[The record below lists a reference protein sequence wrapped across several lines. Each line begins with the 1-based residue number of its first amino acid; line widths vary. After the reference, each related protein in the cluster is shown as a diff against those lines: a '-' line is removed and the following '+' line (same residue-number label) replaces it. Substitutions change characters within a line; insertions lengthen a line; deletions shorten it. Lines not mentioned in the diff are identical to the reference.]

1 MAKISKNAKA
11 GKRGAGDGGKNHV
24 KIIIS
29 EKNPQTGAYVYKE
42 KIVHKDKLADSLK
55 GF

>member
-1 MAKISKNAKA
+1 MAKVSKNAKTA
-11 GKRGAGDGGKNHV
+11 KRGASDGGKNHV

-42 KIVHKDKLADSLK
+42 KIVHKDKLSDSLK

>member
-1 MAKISKNAKA
+1 MAKVSKNAKA
-11 GKRGAGDGGKNHV
+11 AQRGAKDGGKNHI

-42 KIVHKDKLADSLK
+42 KIIHKDNLTEALK